1 MSEREQI
8 QNDIASFLDSV
19 GLNEVYGVLTG
30 LDEAPNGRCKIRTIT
45 FCRARTL
52 DGCVSIYGPKFIK
65 VDTNRDSGVFT
76 SADDAKAWIKAKFVD
91 FDHDAAD
98 RIPQK

>member
-1 MSEREQI
+1 MSERENI
-8 QNDIASFLDSV
+8 QNDLASFLDEV

-30 LDEAPNGRCKIRTIT
+30 LDSLPNGRKVRTVT

-52 DGCVSIYGPKFIK
+52 DGCITIYGPKFIK
-65 VDTNRDSGVFT
+65 VDTNRETGIFESVE
-76 SADDAKAWIKAKFVD
+76 DAKAWIKAKFVD

-98 RIPQK
+98 KIPQK

>member
-1 MSEREQI
+1 MSERENI
-8 QNDIASFLDSV
+8 QNDFVSFLDAN

-30 LDEAPNGRCKIRTIT
+30 LDTLSNGRKVRTVT

-52 DGCVSIYGPKFIK
+52 DGCITIYGPNFIK
-65 VDTNRDSGVFT
+65 VDTNRDSGVFG
-76 SADDAKAWIKAKFVD
+76 SADDVKTWIKAKFVD

-98 RIPQK
+98 EVPQK

>member
-1 MSEREQI
+1 MSERENI
-8 QNDIASFLDSV
+8 QNDLVSFLDTV

-30 LDEAPNGRCKIRTIT
+30 LDTLSNGRKVRTVT

-52 DGCVSIYGPKFIK
+52 DGCITIYGPKFIK
-65 VDTNRDSGVFT
+65 VDTNRDSAIFESVEN
-76 SADDAKAWIKAKFVD
+76 AKAWIQAKYVD

-98 RIPQK
+98 EVPQK